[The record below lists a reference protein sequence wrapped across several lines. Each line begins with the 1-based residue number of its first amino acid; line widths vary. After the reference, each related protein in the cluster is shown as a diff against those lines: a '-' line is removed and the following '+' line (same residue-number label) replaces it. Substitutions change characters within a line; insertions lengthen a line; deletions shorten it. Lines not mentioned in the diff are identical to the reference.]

1 MLYEI
6 KLEFVILG
14 EQTDEWIIRM
24 PLDKSS
30 DDSGDVSVK
39 TQVCS
44 VDLEMGARETS
55 EASSSRVLH
64 ILHGGRC
71 VGKADTASKQIRLF
85 LQASLL

>member
-14 EQTDEWIIRM
+14 KQTGEWIIRM

-30 DDSGDVSVK
+30 DDSRDISVK

-44 VDLEMGARETS
+44 VDLEMGAR
-55 EASSSRVLH
+55 
-64 ILHGGRC
+64 
-71 VGKADTASKQIRLF
+71 
-85 LQASLL
+85 

>member
-14 EQTDEWIIRM
+14 EQTDKWMVRM

-30 DDSGDVSVK
+30 DDSGDISVK

-44 VDLEMGARETS
+44 VALEMGAR
-55 EASSSRVLH
+55 
-64 ILHGGRC
+64 
-71 VGKADTASKQIRLF
+71 
-85 LQASLL
+85 

>member
-30 DDSGDVSVK
+30 DDSGDISVK

-44 VDLEMGARETS
+44 VDLEMGGKGNLRGFIFPCTAYTTRGK
-55 EASSSRVLH
+55 VC
-64 ILHGGRC
+64 GKGRH
-71 VGKADTASKQIRLF
+71 
-85 LQASLL
+85 SL

>member
-14 EQTDEWIIRM
+14 EQTDKWMIRM

-30 DDSGDVSVK
+30 DDSGDISVK

-44 VDLEMGARETS
+44 VDLEMGAR
-55 EASSSRVLH
+55 
-64 ILHGGRC
+64 
-71 VGKADTASKQIRLF
+71 
-85 LQASLL
+85 